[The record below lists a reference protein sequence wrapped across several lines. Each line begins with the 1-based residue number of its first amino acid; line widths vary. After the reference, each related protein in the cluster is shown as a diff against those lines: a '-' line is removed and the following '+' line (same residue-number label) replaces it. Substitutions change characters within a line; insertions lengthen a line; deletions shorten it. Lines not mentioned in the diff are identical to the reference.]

1 MLQKETAVA
10 RRKGPVQWPESTEV
24 SLRRQL
30 EAMAASVTILK
41 KKHRLCIK
49 VTILTCESI
58 DID

>member
-24 SLRRQL
+24 SLSRQL

-41 KKHRLCIK
+41 KK
-49 VTILTCESI
+49 T
-58 DID
+58 